1 MDTQRFVGHQLNLKP
16 KDRQSFEYTVLAIL
30 EYFVRHE
37 SLGPL
42 TKYHI
47 MNRVPGLATQRQDRV
62 SEILDL
68 LVTRG
73 WIALEKRERGNAV
86 YRITQEGRD
95 EYQKWIREFL
105 SFVKILRNKQN
116 GNKP

>member
-1 MDTQRFVGHQLNLKP
+1 MGHQLSMKP

-37 SLGPL
+37 SLGSV
-42 TKYHI
+42 TKYHV

-73 WIALEKRERGNAV
+73 WISLEKREGGNVV
-86 YRITQEGRD
+86 YRITSEGRD

-105 SFVKILRNKQN
+105 SFVKILRSRQN
-116 GNKP
+116 GNES

>member
-1 MDTQRFVGHQLNLKP
+1 MSKP
-16 KDRQSFEYTVLAIL
+16 KDRQSFEYTILAIL

-37 SLGPL
+37 SLGPV
-42 TKYHI
+42 TKYHV

-73 WIALEKRERGNAV
+73 WVSLQKEEKGNAV
-86 YRITQEGRD
+86 YSITQEGRI

-105 SFVKILRNKQN
+105 SFVKILRER
-116 GNKP
+116 

>member
-1 MDTQRFVGHQLNLKP
+1 MNIRP

-37 SLGPL
+37 GLGPL
-42 TKYHI
+42 TKYHV
-47 MNRVPGLATQRQDRV
+47 MNRVPGLATQRQDRI

-73 WIALEKRERGNAV
+73 WISLEKEERGNAV
-86 YRITQEGRD
+86 YKITPEGRD

-105 SFVKILRNKQN
+105 SFVKILRSR
-116 GNKP
+116 

>member
-1 MDTQRFVGHQLNLKP
+1 VTRQLSIKP
-16 KDRQSFEYTVLAIL
+16 KARQSFEYTVLAIL

-37 SLGPL
+37 RLGPV
-42 TKYHI
+42 TKYHV

-73 WIALEKRERGNAV
+73 WVLLEKQERGNAV
-86 YRITQEGRD
+86 YRITSEGRE

-105 SFVKILRNKQN
+105 SFVKILRNRQN
-116 GNKP
+116 GKEP